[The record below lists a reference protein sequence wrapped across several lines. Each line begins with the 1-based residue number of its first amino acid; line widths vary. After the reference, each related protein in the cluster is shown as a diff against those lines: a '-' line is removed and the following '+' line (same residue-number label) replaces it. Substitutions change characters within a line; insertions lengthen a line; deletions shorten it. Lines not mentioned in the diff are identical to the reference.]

1 MEIAALVLGIIGLAG
16 CFIPSLGWIGSL
28 CGLLAII
35 LGAIGVKNGGAN
47 KGKAKAGLILGILS
61 FTLGIIFWLACAGC
75 VVAGAA
81 AGASMM

>member
-16 CFIPSLGWIGSL
+16 CFIPSLGWVGTL

-35 LGAIGVKNGGAN
+35 LGAVGVKKGGAN

-61 FTLGIIFWLACAGC
+61 FALGLIFWLACAGC
-75 VVAGAA
+75 IAAGAA
-81 AGASMM
+81 M